1 MNDRQTNFF
10 FASLRLCGNHLR
22 GHKNL
27 GGYKRVHAKMQ
38 SRKESKAMIKTFS
51 ISFAL
56 ILVSATIVFA
66 QPSSRE
72 KRLSELADAERAFAA
87 YTVKEGFRDGFIK
100 FFADDGIG
108 FGPHPERT
116 RESLMKSPP
125 PTGPRRVVFN
135 WAPMFGD
142 ISDAGD
148 LGYTTG
154 PVLYTDVTAN
164 PRPPRHGMYFSVWQK
179 QSDGTWKVV
188 VDMGVSPPSAVA
200 PIDTKFTA
208 ANAVGRR
215 AKKITAGEDYR
226 QLDRNLSN
234 AIAKTDPAVAYLSVL
249 DKQFRVHRDGLLPIT
264 DGKDLA
270 AILAKTK
277 FELID
282 GKIASSGDLAFTYGK
297 YTTTNE
303 TGYYVHVWRRD
314 VRSKWRLVADVQ
326 NPLPKSN

>member
-1 MNDRQTNFF
+1 MCLSV
-10 FASLRLCGNHLR
+10 FAS
-22 GHKNL
+22 
-27 GGYKRVHAKMQ
+27 A
-38 SRKESKAMIKTFS
+38 
-51 ISFAL
+51 
-56 ILVSATIVFA
+56 VFA
-66 QPSSRE
+66 QHSSRE
-72 KRLSELADAERAFAA
+72 KQLNELADAERAFAA

-116 RESLMKSPP
+116 REKLMKLPP
-125 PTGPRRVVFN
+125 PTGPRKVVFN

-142 ISDAGD
+142 ISEAGD

-154 PVLYTDVTAN
+154 PVLYTDVTEN

-188 VDMGVSPPSAVA
+188 VDMGVSPPEAVA

-208 ANAVGRR
+208 ATPVLRR
-215 AKKITAGEDYR
+215 PAKATPSDDYR
-226 QLDRNLSN
+226 QLDRNLSDS
-234 AIAKTDPAVAYLSVL
+234 IAKTSPAAAYGSYL
-249 DKQFRVHRDGLLPIT
+249 DKQFRVHRDGRMPIT
-264 DGKDLA
+264 DRKDLDA
-270 AILAKTK
+270 ALTQTK

-282 GKIASSGDLAFTYGK
+282 GKIATSGDLAFTYGK

-314 VRSKWRLVADVQ
+314 ANSKWRLVADVQ
-326 NPLPKSN
+326 NPLPKSDK